1 MGKYE
6 NDERGGVEIGI
17 KFIILD
23 DSFNIIKD
31 ENKNK
36 DDLFFL
42 ELLFIENY
50 IIYVINNIYLLIY
63 KKNICKGVYVY
74 V

>member
-1 MGKYE
+1 M
-6 NDERGGVEIGI
+6 EIGI

-36 DDLFFL
+36 NDLFFL
-42 ELLFIENY
+42 ELLFMENY
-50 IIYVINNIYLLIY
+50 IIYVNSIYLLIY
-63 KKNICKGVYVY
+63 KKKYL
-74 V
+74 